1 MERVCPWYIFT
12 TSNRAEGLRNLPPA
26 SVLASIYWVDLH
38 QWPCLLDIFH
48 AREFKKY
55 TSSSGS
61 VAEEL
66 RHDLFK
72 NFPKLVKLFQD
83 SHDRVE
89 ALDVAFRQLQSG
101 LAWHP
106 VNHMPEIRKYT
117 QHLSIRYNTERW
129 THLQIS
135 SFPQK
140 YRTVMKSA
148 FDALV
153 QNSCFSWI
161 HCSIVCKCM
170 TFIEKIELK
179 SWKLSG
185 FNRSTFR
192 LRSAC
197 APRYS
202 WFR

>member
-89 ALDVAFRQLQSG
+89 SLDVAFRQLQSG
-101 LAWHP
+101 LACPP
-106 VNHMPEIRKYT
+106 VCRIRVCPSWACTCTCKT
-117 QHLSIRYNTERW
+117 FDDMGSPADWLVSTKVSHCDEVRFWRARAELMFFLDTLLDR
-129 THLQIS
+129 LQV
-135 SFPQK
+135 
-140 YRTVMKSA
+140 YDV
-148 FDALV
+148 
-153 QNSCFSWI
+153 
-161 HCSIVCKCM
+161 
-170 TFIEKIELK
+170 
-179 SWKLSG
+179 
-185 FNRSTFR
+185 
-192 LRSAC
+192 
-197 APRYS
+197 
-202 WFR
+202 